1 MIRHPVIET
10 SRLALFE
17 FVPSDAPFVFQLVN
31 TPKWI
36 SFIGDRGVRTL
47 DDAVRYIDERIVIS
61 YRKFGFG
68 LYLVKV
74 KDSAIPVGMCGLVR
88 REHLNDVD
96 LGFAFLPAHE
106 NFGYALE
113 ASTAVLDF
121 ARDGLRLKRIV
132 AITMKEN
139 NRSIRLLERLGLQ
152 FEKMI
157 SSPGES
163 DLMLYGITMTPR
175 AAT

>member
-1 MIRHPVIET
+1 MMRHPVIQT
-10 SRLALFE
+10 LRLELLEFRPVDAE
-17 FVPSDAPFVFQLVN
+17 FVLQLVN

-47 DDAVRYIDERIVIS
+47 DDAVKYIDERIVSS

-68 LYLVKV
+68 LYLVRL
-74 KDSAIPVGMCGLVR
+74 KDGTPVGMCGLVR

-96 LGFAFLPAHE
+96 LGFAFLPEYE
-106 NFGYALE
+106 NSGYALE
-113 ASTAVLDF
+113 ASSAVLEF

-132 AITMKEN
+132 AITMREN
-139 NRSIRLLERLGLQ
+139 NRSIRLLEKLGLQ

-157 SSPGES
+157 TSPGES
-163 DLMLYGITMTPR
+163 DLMLYGISM
-175 AAT
+175 

>member
-1 MIRHPVIET
+1 MIRHQVIET
-10 SRLALFE
+10 ERLSLFE
-17 FVPSDAPFVFQLVN
+17 FIPSDAPFVFQLLN

-47 DDAVRYIDERIVIS
+47 DDAIRYIDERIIVS

-68 LYLVKV
+68 LYLVKL
-74 KDSAIPVGMCGLVR
+74 KDGGVPVGMCGLVR

-96 LGFAFLPAHE
+96 LGFAFLPDYE
-106 NFGYALE
+106 KNGYALE
-113 ASTAVLDF
+113 SSAAVLDF
-121 ARDGLRLKRIV
+121 ARNGLRLNRVV

-139 NRSIRLLERLGLQ
+139 DRSINLLKKLGLQ
-152 FEKMI
+152 FERMV

-163 DLMLYGITMTPR
+163 DLMLYGISMAR
-175 AAT
+175 R

>member
-17 FVPSDAPFVFQLVN
+17 FRPSDADFILQLVN

-36 SFIGDRGVRTL
+36 SFIGDRGVRTIE
-47 DDAVRYIDERIVIS
+47 DAVKYIDERIVNS

-68 LYLVKV
+68 LYLVRV
-74 KDSAIPVGMCGLVR
+74 KDGETPVGMCGLVR

-96 LGFAFLPAHE
+96 LGFAFLPE
-106 NFGYALE
+106 YEKFGYALE
-113 ASTAVLDF
+113 ASTSVLEF

-132 AITMKEN
+132 AITMREN
-139 NRSIRLLERLGLQ
+139 NRSIRLLEKLGLQ

-157 SSPGES
+157 SSPGEN
-163 DLMLYGITMTPR
+163 DLMLYGITMQ
-175 AAT
+175 